1 MSIDSPTPAAAAP
14 EPGPEIGAEPGAE
27 AAAGQPPAPARLLLV
42 DDEPGLR
49 AAVTAYLEDE
59 VFAVTTAN
67 DGEEGWQKA
76 QDLLPDVVI
85 SDVMMPRCDGYG
97 LLKKLRA
104 DERLGGTPVIFL
116 TAKGMTADRIAGFQ
130 AGCDDY
136 IPKPFDPDELV
147 ARVRN
152 VVARQ
157 QRLLAEAARFADA
170 DLGQL
175 SRQITEIR
183 SLLATGGTAKA
194 AIAASDLS
202 FTPREASVLQ
212 LVAEGLMNKEIARRL
227 ETSIRNVEKYVSR
240 LFIKTGTASRTELV
254 RYALEHG
261 LVD

>member
-1 MSIDSPTPAAAAP
+1 MSTDPTASASTPVTDAAAAAA
-14 EPGPEIGAEPGAE
+14 GDSE
-27 AAAGQPPAPARLLLV
+27 AATPPAPARLLLV

-59 VFAVTTAN
+59 GFAVTTAN

-76 QDLLPDVVI
+76 QELLPDVVI
-85 SDVMMPRCDGYG
+85 SDVMMPRCDGNG

-116 TAKGMTADRIAGFQ
+116 TAKGMTADRLAGLP
-130 AGCDDY
+130 AGCDDSS
-136 IPKPFDPDELV
+136 PTPFDPDELV

-183 SLLATGGTAKA
+183 SLLASGGSPRPSSGGT
-194 AIAASDLS
+194 SDLS

>member
-1 MSIDSPTPAAAAP
+1 LAADQASADLPSAAELAP
-14 EPGPEIGAEPGAE
+14 PQPGPV
-27 AAAGQPPAPARLLLV
+27 RLLLV

-49 AAVTAYLEDE
+49 TAVKAYLEDE
-59 VFAVTTAN
+59 GMEVTTAN
-67 DGEEGWQKA
+67 DGEEGWQAA
-76 QDLLPDVVI
+76 QALLPDLVI
-85 SDVMMPRCDGYG
+85 SDVMMPRCDGYW
-97 LLKKLRA
+97 LLAKLRG

-147 ARVRN
+147 ARVHN
-152 VVARQ
+152 VVRRQ
-157 QRLLAEAARFADA
+157 ERLLAEAARFADA
-170 DLGQL
+170 DIGQMA
-175 SRQITEIR
+175 RQITEIR
-183 SLLATGGTAKA
+183 SLLASGGSKKPPV
-194 AIAASDLS
+194 ASDHS

-254 RYALEHG
+254 RYALERG

>member
-59 VFAVTTAN
+59 GFAVTTAN